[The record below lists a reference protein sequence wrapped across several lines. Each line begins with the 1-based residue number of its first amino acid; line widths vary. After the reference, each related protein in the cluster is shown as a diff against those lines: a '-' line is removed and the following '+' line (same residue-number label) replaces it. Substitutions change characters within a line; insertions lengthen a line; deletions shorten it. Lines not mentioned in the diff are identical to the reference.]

1 MAVLT
6 TRIDKPLPA
15 QQKFWE
21 SDRRIRAFVGGIGS
35 GKTLAG
41 VVEIVRQPP
50 MSYGTVLA
58 PTYPMLRDATQRT
71 FFELYRGWVREHH
84 KQENTTLLKNGSVIF
99 WRSADQPD
107 RMRGPN
113 LNWFYMDE
121 ADYMQAEAWDV
132 MLGRIRR
139 APYQKAWITTSAN
152 GLSGRGWVRDRI
164 DRKFRSRTFGYDVIT
179 ARTKDNIYLPTEYVE
194 SLYESYAS
202 DVARQ
207 ELEGEFVDAIGRVMR
222 KDWIQLSAM
231 PPEGTQYTVGVDLA
245 ISMKKDSDDRAI
257 VVVGKS
263 DKTFYVVDVI
273 TGKWSFHETKRKII
287 EAADRWNAV
296 KVCVENV
303 AYQDA
308 MVQELRS
315 ETMHN
320 IQGVSPRGRDKLT
333 RFLPVAGKYE
343 HGFVRHVNNL
353 CAEFTEQLLIFD
365 GSGKDHDDMVDA
377 LVYAITGHEVRSFV
391 YDI

>member
-1 MAVLT
+1 
-6 TRIDKPLPA
+6 
-15 QQKFWE
+15 
-21 SDRRIRAFVGGIGS
+21 
-35 GKTLAG
+35 
-41 VVEIVRQPP
+41 

-71 FFELYRGWVREHH
+71 FFELYRGWIREHN
-84 KQENTTLLKNGSVIF
+84 KSDNVTLMKNGSVIF

-121 ADYMQAEAWDV
+121 ADYMQPEAWDV

-139 APYQKAWITTSAN
+139 PPYQKAWVTTSAN
-152 GLSGRGWVRDRI
+152 GLSGRGWVKDRI
-164 DRKFRSRTFGYDVIT
+164 HRKWKSRTFGYDVIT
-179 ARTKDNIYLPTEYVE
+179 ARTKDNIFLPTEYVE

-207 ELEGEFVDAIGRVMR
+207 ELEGEFVDAIGRVMK
-222 KDWIQLSAM
+222 KDWIVNSAA
-231 PPEGTQYTVGVDLA
+231 PPDGTQYVVGVDLA
-245 ISMKKDSDDRAI
+245 ISMKASSDDRAI
-257 VVVGKS
+257 VVVGKH

-273 TGKWSFHETKRKII
+273 FGKWSFHETKRKII
-287 EAADRWNAV
+287 EAAERWDAV

-315 ETMHN
+315 ETMLT
-320 IQGVSPRGRDKLT
+320 ISGVNPRGRDKLT

-343 HGFVRHVNNL
+343 HGFVRHAQNL
-353 CAEFTEQLLIFD
+353 PAEFIEQLTIFD
-365 GSGKDHDDMVDA
+365 GRGRDHDDMVDA
-377 LVYAITGHEVRSFV
+377 LVYAITGHEIGQFV
-391 YDI
+391 YDL

>member
-1 MAVLT
+1 M
-6 TRIDKPLPA
+6 
-15 QQKFWE
+15 
-21 SDRRIRAFVGGIGS
+21 
-35 GKTLAG
+35 
-41 VVEIVRQPP
+41 EIVRQPP

-71 FFELYRGWVREHH
+71 FFELYREWVKEHS
-84 KQENTTLLKNGSVIF
+84 KTDNVTLLKNGSVIF

-139 APYQKAWITTSAN
+139 APYQKAWVTTSPN
-152 GLSGRGWVRDRI
+152 GLSGRGWVKDRI
-164 DRKFRSRTFGYDVIT
+164 DRKYRSRTFGYDVIM
-179 ARTKDNIYLPTEYVE
+179 ARTKDNIYLPTEYIE
-194 SLYESYAS
+194 SLYESYTS

-207 ELEGEFVDAIGRVMR
+207 ELEAEFVDAIGRVMR

-231 PPEGTQYTVGVDLA
+231 PPEGTQYVVGVDLA
-245 ISMKKDSDDRAI
+245 ISMKNDADDRAI
-257 VVVGKS
+257 VVVGKN
-263 DKTFYVVDVI
+263 DKTFWVVDVVF
-273 TGKWSFHETKRKII
+273 GKWSFNETKRKII
-287 EAADRWNAV
+287 ETAERWDAV

-303 AYQDA
+303 NYQDA

-315 ETMHN
+315 ETMLTVT
-320 IQGVSPRGRDKLT
+320 GVNPKGRDKLT

-343 HGFVRHVNNL
+343 HGFVRHVHNL
-353 CAEFTEQLLIFD
+353 PAEFTEQLLIFD
-365 GSGKDHDDMVDA
+365 GAGKGHDDMVDA
-377 LVYAITGHEVRSFV
+377 LVYAITGHLSLSYVI
-391 YDI
+391 DI

>member
-1 MAVLT
+1 MGT
-6 TRIDKPLPA
+6 Y
-15 QQKFWE
+15 
-21 SDRRIRAFVGGIGS
+21 
-35 GKTLAG
+35 G
-41 VVEIVRQPP
+41 VVV
-50 MSYGTVLA
+50 A

-71 FFELYRGWVREHH
+71 FFEWFRPYVRDHN
-84 KQENTTLLKNGSVIF
+84 KSDNVTLLKTGTVIY

-107 RMRGPN
+107 RLRGPN
-113 LNWFYMDE
+113 LNWFYLDE
-121 ADYMQAEAWDV
+121 ADYMHRDTWDIA
-132 MLGRIRR
+132 LGRIRR
-139 APYQKAWITTSAN
+139 HPSKAWLTTTPD
-152 GLSGRGWVRDRI
+152 GLSGKGWVKEKIWKPSLSDKSYLVVTAKTADNFHLPPEYI
-164 DRKFRSRTFGYDVIT
+164 DALK
-179 ARTKDNIYLPTEYVE
+179 A
-194 SLYESYAS
+194 SYAS
-202 DVARQ
+202 DFARQ
-207 ELEGEFVDAIGRVMR
+207 ELDGEFVDAIGRVMR
-222 KDWIQLSAM
+222 KDWIQISAM
-231 PPEGTQYTVGVDLA
+231 PPEDTQYTVGVDLA

-320 IQGVSPRGRDKLT
+320 VQGVSPRGRDKLT

-343 HGFVRHVNNL
+343 HGFIRHVNNL